1 MRSGT
6 WNLFP
11 EKRFPKPADF
21 LPEERGLSMNKQQ
34 TVLIAD
40 DEPQIREILSI
51 YFKKEGFKVIEAADG
66 AEALVQVQAGKPDI
80 ILLDI
85 MMPVLDGLEV
95 CKQVRKISDIP
106 IIMLTAKD
114 SDDDRI
120 LGLEIGADDYIS
132 KPFNTRE
139 VVARVK
145 AVLRRTNASM
155 SGQNK
160 QVLEYP
166 NLMINLSEYRVVAF
180 GREITFTAK
189 EMELLWCLA
198 SNPGIVFSRNQ
209 LLEKIWG
216 YTYYGDTRT
225 VDTHIK
231 RVRHKLDIPPDSTW
245 DIMTVWGVGYKF
257 EVKK

>member
-1 MRSGT
+1 
-6 WNLFP
+6 
-11 EKRFPKPADF
+11 
-21 LPEERGLSMNKQQ
+21 MNKQQ

-95 CKQVRKISDIP
+95 CKQVRKISDVP

>member
-1 MRSGT
+1 
-6 WNLFP
+6 
-11 EKRFPKPADF
+11 
-21 LPEERGLSMNKQQ
+21 MNKQQ

-145 AVLRRTNASM
+145 AVLRRTNASLNA
-155 SGQNK
+155 QNK

-166 NLMINLSEYRVVAF
+166 DLMINLSEYRVVAF

-231 RVRHKLDIPPDSTW
+231 RVRHKLAIPPDSAW

-257 EVKK
+257 EVKKDK

>member
-1 MRSGT
+1 MHLTGPRPQAAVCCQ
-6 WNLFP
+6 N
-11 EKRFPKPADF
+11 KRGITIMD
-21 LPEERGLSMNKQQ
+21 RQQ

-51 YFKKEGFKVIEAADG
+51 YFKKEGFKVIEAQDG

-95 CKQVRKISDIP
+95 CKQVRKISDVP

-145 AVLRRTNASM
+145 AVLRRT
-155 SGQNK
+155 GQTVTTQNK

>member
-1 MRSGT
+1 
-6 WNLFP
+6 
-11 EKRFPKPADF
+11 
-21 LPEERGLSMNKQQ
+21 MNKQK

-155 SGQNK
+155 SSQNK

>member
-1 MRSGT
+1 
-6 WNLFP
+6 
-11 EKRFPKPADF
+11 
-21 LPEERGLSMNKQQ
+21 MNKQQ

-257 EVKK
+257 EVL

>member
-1 MRSGT
+1 M
-6 WNLFP
+6 
-11 EKRFPKPADF
+11 D
-21 LPEERGLSMNKQQ
+21 KQQ

-40 DEPQIREILSI
+40 DEEQIRNILSI
-51 YFKKEGFKVIEAADG
+51 YFKKEGFKVVEAADG
-66 AEALVQVQAGKPDI
+66 AEALMQTQSAKPDI
-80 ILLDI
+80 IILDI

-114 SDDDRI
+114 EDDDRI
-120 LGLEIGADDYIS
+120 LGLEIGADDYIT

-139 VVARVK
+139 VVARVN
-145 AVLRRTNASM
+145 AVLRRSSQTVP
-155 SGQNK
+155 SGK
-160 QVLEYP
+160 KEVLEFP

-180 GREITFTAK
+180 GKEVTFTAK
-189 EMELLWCLA
+189 EMELIWCLA

-231 RVRHKLDIPPDSTW
+231 RVRHKLNIPNDSTW
-245 DIMTVWGVGYKF
+245 DILTVWGVGYKF

>member
-1 MRSGT
+1 
-6 WNLFP
+6 
-11 EKRFPKPADF
+11 
-21 LPEERGLSMNKQQ
+21 MNKQQ

-114 SDDDRI
+114 SDDDRT

-139 VVARVK
+139 VMARVK

>member
-1 MRSGT
+1 M
-6 WNLFP
+6 
-11 EKRFPKPADF
+11 
-21 LPEERGLSMNKQQ
+21 ERHQ
-34 TVLIAD
+34 TVVIAD
-40 DEPQIREILSI
+40 DEAQIREILSL

-95 CKQVRKISDIP
+95 CKQVRKISDVP

-145 AVLRRTNASM
+145 AVLRRTSQ
-155 SGQNK
+155 SISSSNK

-231 RVRHKLDIPPDSTW
+231 RVRHKLDIPPDSSW

>member
-1 MRSGT
+1 
-6 WNLFP
+6 
-11 EKRFPKPADF
+11 
-21 LPEERGLSMNKQQ
+21 MNKQQ

-132 KPFNTRE
+132 KPFNTQE

>member
-1 MRSGT
+1 M
-6 WNLFP
+6 
-11 EKRFPKPADF
+11 D
-21 LPEERGLSMNKQQ
+21 NKQQ
-34 TVLIAD
+34 IVLIAD
-40 DEPQIREILSI
+40 DEAQIREILRI
-51 YFKKEGFKVIEAADG
+51 YFEKEGFKVIEAADG
-66 AEALVQVQAGKPDI
+66 AEAILQAQGGKPDI
-80 ILLDI
+80 IVLDI

-114 SDDDRI
+114 EDDDRI
-120 LGLEIGADDYIS
+120 LGLEIGADDYIT

-145 AVLRRTNASM
+145 AVLRR
-155 SGQNK
+155 SGQQK
-160 QVLEYP
+160 AAPKGQEIIEYP
-166 NLMINLSEYRVVAF
+166 NLTINLSEYRVIAF
-180 GREITFTAK
+180 GKQVVFTAK
-189 EMELLWCLA
+189 EMELLWHLA

-209 LLEKIWG
+209 LLETIWG

-231 RVRHKLDIPPDSTW
+231 RVRHKLDIPKDSQW
-245 DIMTVWGVGYKF
+245 DIQTVWGVGYKF

>member
-1 MRSGT
+1 
-6 WNLFP
+6 
-11 EKRFPKPADF
+11 
-21 LPEERGLSMNKQQ
+21 MNKQQ

-51 YFKKEGFKVIEAADG
+51 YFKKESFKVIEAADG

>member
-1 MRSGT
+1 M
-6 WNLFP
+6 
-11 EKRFPKPADF
+11 
-21 LPEERGLSMNKQQ
+21 ERQQ

-40 DEPQIREILSI
+40 DEAQIREILSL

-95 CKQVRKISDIP
+95 CKQVRKISDVP

-145 AVLRRTNASM
+145 AVLRRTSQ
-155 SGQNK
+155 SISSSNK

-180 GREITFTAK
+180 GREIIFTAK

-231 RVRHKLDIPPDSTW
+231 RVRHKLDIPPDSSW

>member
-1 MRSGT
+1 
-6 WNLFP
+6 
-11 EKRFPKPADF
+11 
-21 LPEERGLSMNKQQ
+21 MNKQQ

-114 SDDDRI
+114 SNDDRI

-155 SGQNK
+155 SSQNK

>member
-1 MRSGT
+1 M
-6 WNLFP
+6 
-11 EKRFPKPADF
+11 E
-21 LPEERGLSMNKQQ
+21 KQQ

-40 DEPQIREILSI
+40 DEAQIREILRI
-51 YFKKEGFKVIEAADG
+51 YFEKEGFKVIEAADG
-66 AEALVQVQAGKPDI
+66 AEAIVQAQAGKPDI
-80 ILLDI
+80 LILDI

-95 CKQVRKISDIP
+95 CKQVRKISDMP

-114 SDDDRI
+114 EDDDRI
-120 LGLEIGADDYIS
+120 LGLETGADDYIT

-145 AVLRRTNASM
+145 AVLRR
-155 SGQNK
+155 SGQIVTVKGNAI
-160 QVLEYP
+160 LEFP
-166 NLMINLSEYRVVAF
+166 DLMINLSEYRVKAF
-180 GREITFTAK
+180 GKQVTFTAK

-209 LLEKIWG
+209 LLETIWG

-231 RVRHKLDIPPDSTW
+231 RVRHKLEIPEDSAW
-245 DIMTVWGVGYKF
+245 DILTVWGVGYKF
-257 EVKK
+257 EVKN

>member
-1 MRSGT
+1 
-6 WNLFP
+6 
-11 EKRFPKPADF
+11 
-21 LPEERGLSMNKQQ
+21 MNKQQ

-120 LGLEIGADDYIS
+120 MGLEIGADDYIS

-155 SGQNK
+155 SSQNK

-216 YTYYGDTRT
+216 YTYYGGTRT

>member
-1 MRSGT
+1 M
-6 WNLFP
+6 
-11 EKRFPKPADF
+11 EK
-21 LPEERGLSMNKQQ
+21 QH

-40 DEPQIREILSI
+40 DEAQIRNILSI
-51 YFKKEGFKVIEAADG
+51 YFKKEGFKVVEAADG
-66 AEALVQVQAGKPDI
+66 AEALMQTQSAKPDI
-80 ILLDI
+80 IILDI

-114 SDDDRI
+114 EDDDRI
-120 LGLEIGADDYIS
+120 LGLEIGADDYIT

-139 VVARVK
+139 VVARVN
-145 AVLRRTNASM
+145 AVLRRSNQTVPT
-155 SGQNK
+155 GK
-160 QVLEYP
+160 KEVLEFP

-180 GREITFTAK
+180 GKEVTFTAK

-231 RVRHKLDIPPDSTW
+231 RVRHKLNIPKDSTW
-245 DIMTVWGVGYKF
+245 DILTVWGVGYKF

>member
-1 MRSGT
+1 
-6 WNLFP
+6 
-11 EKRFPKPADF
+11 
-21 LPEERGLSMNKQQ
+21 MNKQQ

-216 YTYYGDTRT
+216 YTYYGDPRT

>member
-1 MRSGT
+1 
-6 WNLFP
+6 
-11 EKRFPKPADF
+11 
-21 LPEERGLSMNKQQ
+21 MNKQQ

-51 YFKKEGFKVIEAADG
+51 YLKKEGFKVIEAADG

-95 CKQVRKISDIP
+95 CKQVRKISDVP

-145 AVLRRTNASM
+145 AVLRRTNASLNT
-155 SGQNK
+155 QNK

-166 NLMINLSEYRVVAF
+166 DLMINLSEYRVVAF

-231 RVRHKLDIPPDSTW
+231 RVRHKLAIPPDSTW

-257 EVKK
+257 EVKKDK

>member
-1 MRSGT
+1 
-6 WNLFP
+6 
-11 EKRFPKPADF
+11 
-21 LPEERGLSMNKQQ
+21 MNKQQ

-231 RVRHKLDIPPDSTW
+231 RVRHRLDIPPDSTW